1 MQKWEYKVL
10 EFNSN
15 RSFTKG
21 HEKHLN
27 KLGEEG
33 WELVSE
39 HFKDWP
45 ITIPGAKGVAYT
57 LKRPKGMTLASDSKN
72 EKAEAAGGDYGIY

>member
-10 EFNSN
+10 EFKSN
-15 RSFTKG
+15 RSFTKRD
-21 HEKHLN
+21 EKHPN

-39 HFKDWP
+39 HFKDWCVMQ
-45 ITIPGAKGVAYT
+45 PGSKGVSYT
-57 LKRPKGMTLASDSKN
+57 FKCPKSMALASDSKK
-72 EKAEAAGGDYGIY
+72 EKAEAAGGNYGIY